1 MQAAELAEIA
11 RQESELAAARLEELS
26 QSGSAAD
33 VLQEVQQADIGWG
46 LQNQINLDH
55 KNIDRKHDIWINW
68 IWTSWLVPGEGNSSL
83 VLVTINILS
92 AKFTNLIFLF
102 FLSLLNPKYLEW
114 DLILIPTLTYFL

>member
-33 VLQEVQQADIGWG
+33 VLQEVQQVDIGWG

-68 IWTSWLVPGEGNSSL
+68 I
-83 VLVTINILS
+83 
-92 AKFTNLIFLF
+92 
-102 FLSLLNPKYLEW
+102 
-114 DLILIPTLTYFL
+114 